1 MVQEVVIVVVV
12 VAIVVEVDVVVEV
25 YVNVVR
31 SRCSR
36 RCCQGTDFC
45 QTSCLDLTDRPRPEA
60 EVLTE
65 VDPPRIPK
73 DRDLGSIQGNRI

>member
-1 MVQEVVIVVVV
+1 MLMLFG
-12 VAIVVEVDVVVEV
+12 VDVVVD
-25 YVNVVR
+25 VVKELIFR
-31 SRCSR
+31 
-36 RCCQGTDFC
+36 